1 MIVDAPMLVMGRK
14 GQLAT
19 DLVAVATDE
28 SIPILAIGRPEFD
41 LTDPDAAERALDRY
55 KPGAVINAAAY
66 TAVDR
71 AESDGAAAFAL
82 NRDGPEWLARACA
95 RAKIPFLHVS
105 TDQVFD
111 GARQGAYREDDITG
125 PTCLYGQSKLAGEIA
140 VLEANPSAL
149 VARTSWVF
157 GPSGDNFVTK
167 VLGWARAAS
176 QSGGQNEARPSLRI
190 VSDQR
195 GCPTY
200 SPDLAFCLL
209 TLAQIMAV
217 GGTEAPTG
225 ILHLAGPDV
234 MTRDE
239 QARRIMAGAAARG
252 GPFAEIIPILTRDFP
267 TPATRPLNAQL
278 DTGRLQALYGLQ
290 MQPFAATLSATL
302 DRLLGPVKI
311 G

>member
-1 MIVDAPMLVMGRK
+1 MIVDAPVLVIGRK

-28 SIPILAIGRPEFD
+28 HAPILALGRPDFD
-41 LTDPDAAERALDRY
+41 LTDADAARRALDRY
-55 KPGAVINAAAY
+55 QPGAVINAGAY

-71 AESDGAAAFAL
+71 AESEAEAAFSL
-82 NRDGPEWLARACA
+82 NRDGAARLAAACA
-95 RAKIPFLHVS
+95 AAAIPFLHVS

-111 GARQGAYREDDITG
+111 GSKAGAYVEDDVTG
-125 PTCLYGQSKLAGEIA
+125 PLCVYGQSKLAGEIA

-167 VLGWARAAS
+167 VLGWARAS
-176 QSGGQNEARPSLRI
+176 QNVTGQNLRI
-190 VSDQR
+190 VGDQR

-209 TLAQIMAV
+209 TLAQAMAV
-217 GGTEAPTG
+217 GGDNAPAG
-225 ILHLAGPDV
+225 ILHLAGPEA

-239 QARRIMAGAAARG
+239 QARRILAGSAARR
-252 GPFAEIIPILTRDFP
+252 GPFAGVTPVPTRDFP
-267 TPATRPLNAQL
+267 TPATRPLNAEL
-278 DTGRLQALYGLQ
+278 DTGRLKAVYGLQ
-290 MQPFAATLSATL
+290 LQPFGEALAATL

>member
-1 MIVDAPMLVMGRK
+1 MIVDAPVLVIGRK

-28 SIPILAIGRPEFD
+28 GAPVIALGRPDFD
-41 LTDPDAAERALDRY
+41 LTDADATKRALDRY
-55 KPGAVINAAAY
+55 QPGAVINAAAY

-71 AESDGAAAFAL
+71 AESEGEAAFAL
-82 NRDGPEWLARACA
+82 NRDGPARLASACA
-95 RAKIPFLHVS
+95 AASVPFLHIS

-111 GARQGAYREDDITG
+111 GTKVGGYVEDDVTG
-125 PTCLYGQSKLAGEIA
+125 PLCLYGQSKLAGEIA
-140 VLEANPSAL
+140 VLEANPAAL

-157 GPSGDNFVTK
+157 GPSGENFVTK
-167 VLGWARAAS
+167 VLSWAKGS
-176 QSGGQNEARPSLRI
+176 QDNAGQSLRI

-209 TLAQIMAV
+209 TLAQAMAV
-217 GGTEAPTG
+217 GGENAPVG
-225 ILHLAGPDV
+225 ILHLAGPEA

-239 QARRIMAGAAARG
+239 QARRILAGSAARR
-252 GPFAEIIPILTRDFP
+252 GPYAGVVPVLTRDFP
-267 TPATRPLNAQL
+267 TPATRPLNAEL
-278 DTGRLQALYGLQ
+278 DTARVKALYGLQ
-290 MQPFAATLSATL
+290 LQPFAEALAATL
-302 DRLLGPVKI
+302 DRILGPVKI